1 MPVIKMPSPFRSYT
15 QGLLEVP
22 VQGATAAEAM
32 QNLVFLYPGLLPHL
46 YNSQGSLRPFVNL
59 FLGEENIKSLQ
70 GLDTPVG
77 ENDVLRL
84 VPSVAGGS

>member
-1 MPVIKMPSPFRSYT
+1 MPSPFRPYT

-32 QNLVFLYPGLLPHL
+32 QNLVILYPGLLPHL
-46 YNSQGSLRPFVNL
+46 YNSQGGLRPFVNL

-77 ENDVLRL
+77 EEDILRL